1 MRLIALAVLFT
12 TSCSTGLDEEPLAL
26 APSQGCMT
34 GAVFQIGTGLAPL
47 TILNGGDEGQIRI
60 AGELEEQ
67 IRWLSGVV
75 IKACG
80 ELASGLGLEKII
92 TAESFQVQS
101 VDGMPAYLG
110 VLRHKE
116 GHWELASSSQHAA
129 TSILLS
135 GVPGQSRRAQ
145 GSVVWVAGEW
155 SGEIF
160 SIRSFGLKPEASPK

>member
-1 MRLIALAVLFT
+1 MRLIALSVLFT
-12 TSCSTGLDEEPLAL
+12 ASCSTGLDEELLAV
-26 APSQGCMT
+26 APSQRCMT

-47 TILNGGDEGQIRI
+47 TILNVEDEGQIRI
-60 AGELEEQ
+60 AGELKEQ

-80 ELASGLGLEKII
+80 EVASGLGPEKII

-116 GHWELASSSQHAA
+116 GHWELASSKPTETA
-129 TSILLS
+129 ILLS
-135 GVPGQSRRAQ
+135 GVPGQLRRAQ

-160 SIRSFGLKPEASPK
+160 SIRSFGLKPEASSK